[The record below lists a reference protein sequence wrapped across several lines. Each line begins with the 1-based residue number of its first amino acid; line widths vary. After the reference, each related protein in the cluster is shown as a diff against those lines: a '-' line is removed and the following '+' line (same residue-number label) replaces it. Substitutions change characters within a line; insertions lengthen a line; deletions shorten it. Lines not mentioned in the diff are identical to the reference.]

1 LSALTDEAGRFSIL
15 NVPVGTV
22 TIEARRIGYQPG
34 FARNVAIQAGQATAV
49 TITMKAV
56 ALNLQ
61 AIVSTGVVDPTSGTR
76 VPFTVGRVDAGDLPV
91 PATNALETIQGRM
104 AGVTVVPSGQP
115 GSGTNIQLRSP
126 TSITKGSTPLIV
138 VDGVIQSAS
147 FGASSADLE
156 ALDIESIEVV
166 KG

>member
-1 LSALTDEAGRFSIL
+1 MISIVGTRLAALTDANGRFTVL

-22 TIEARRIGYQPG
+22 TVEARRIVYQPAV
-34 FARNVAIQAGQATAV
+34 ARGVVITAGQSTNVELKLRAA
-49 TITMKAV
+49 

-76 VPFTVGRVDAGDLPV
+76 VPFTVGRVDASELPV

-147 FGASSADLE
+147 FG
-156 ALDIESIEVV
+156 
-166 KG
+166 G